1 MAVEASH
8 VAHPNGMCVMA
19 LAVSPNH
26 GERTAQSNAAVEHHQ
41 VVIAYHGE
49 PALTVAQV
57 DVGHGVCTP
66 LGGQTPAAA
75 VGHRAGSGAQG
86 TDYLHGS
93 EGLVRLLADPRE
105 T

>member
-1 MAVEASH
+1 M
-8 VAHPNGMCVMA
+8 
-19 LAVSPNH
+19 
-26 GERTAQSNAAVEHHQ
+26 
-41 VVIAYHGE
+41 
-49 PALTVAQV
+49 
-57 DVGHGVCTP
+57 CTP

>member
-1 MAVEASH
+1 MAGP
-8 VAHPNGMCVMA
+8 VAWCFCYPYSLPQA
-19 LAVSPNH
+19 LAPCLVSATPSP
-26 GERTAQSNAAVEHHQ
+26 ELLFSA
-41 VVIAYHGE
+41 
-49 PALTVAQV
+49 
-57 DVGHGVCTP
+57 VCTP

>member
-1 MAVEASH
+1 MWLAQWPGAPATPTASH
-8 VAHPNGMCVMA
+8 RRWPPAWSLPPP
-19 LAVSPNH
+19 SP
-26 GERTAQSNAAVEHHQ
+26 ELLFSA
-41 VVIAYHGE
+41 
-49 PALTVAQV
+49 
-57 DVGHGVCTP
+57 VCTP

-75 VGHRAGSGAQG
+75 VRHRAGSGAQG